1 MLLGPFVHG
10 RWLLSG
16 KYVFSSPEVKQKGC
30 IPLHLFPQKYFPYE
44 KKKVA
49 DEMVEKIRDEF
60 RIMLEELD
68 WMDPEVGG
76 DDGLDQR

>member
-1 MLLGPFVHG
+1 
-10 RWLLSG
+10 
-16 KYVFSSPEVKQKGC
+16 
-30 IPLHLFPQKYFPYE
+30 LHLFPQKYFPYE

-49 DEMVEKIRDEF
+49 DEMVEMIRDEF
-60 RIMLEELD
+60 KIMLEELD